1 MEGTLS
7 ASKSTLR
14 SGLSPCL
21 HGSLASMFMSHY
33 FVFKGISRRC
43 FDNLPVTFYCTAEMN
58 TSLTEDGK
66 YAVLG
71 CHLLYKKEM
80 HVCQSRDK
88 SQAAKKKKCPAE
100 QKISQWSGNNGHCNG
115 NLSSLN

>member
-1 MEGTLS
+1 
-7 ASKSTLR
+7 
-14 SGLSPCL
+14 
-21 HGSLASMFMSHY
+21 MFMSHY

-88 SQAAKKKKCPAE
+88 SQAAKKKNVLLNRKLA
-100 QKISQWSGNNGHCNG
+100 NGQETTG
-115 NLSSLN
+115 TVMEIFQA